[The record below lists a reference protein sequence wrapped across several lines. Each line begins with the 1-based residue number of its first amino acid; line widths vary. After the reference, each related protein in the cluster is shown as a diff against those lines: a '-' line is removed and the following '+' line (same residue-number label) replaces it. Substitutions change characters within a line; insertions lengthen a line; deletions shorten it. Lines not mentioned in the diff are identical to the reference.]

1 MQAPRRPATRRR
13 RAAFLAALARA
24 SAGASSTSAGASSI
38 RQGERE
44 EGRVERVV
52 RERLRPLETVRPEP
66 ERRLRVDVTQ
76 AAARLERGGS
86 GGDHD
91 VLDEERPPARA
102 DAPVD
107 ADVVP
112 DVRLEEEP
120 LEDFGVVEA
129 EEVGV
134 EEHLELG
141 RDVDV
146 GAHVEQEEPGVDEV
160 RLALELA
167 RPETRDEAVAAL
179 ELQSRAGQGQAL
191 ADPVAEATPG
201 EVRGVEE

>member
-1 MQAPRRPATRRR
+1 MQASRRPATRRR
-13 RAAFLAALARA
+13 RAAFLAALARP

-52 RERLRPLETVRPEP
+52 RERVRPLETVRPEP

-102 DAPVD
+102 DAPVV
-107 ADVVP
+107 ADFVP
-112 DVRLEEEP
+112 VVRLEEER

-141 RDVDV
+141 RYVDF
-146 GAHVEQEEPGVDEV
+146 GGHVEQEEPGVDEI
-160 RLALELA
+160 RLALEL
-167 RPETRDEAVAAL
+167 PQSETRDDAA
-179 ELQSRAGQGQAL
+179 AA
-191 ADPVAEATPG
+191 P
-201 EVRGVEE
+201 